1 MDPAVGLAGSSV
13 VFEDPLGQRRPSADP
28 NGADTLELLCLR
40 SELTAVSS
48 FEFALRERVARLA
61 NFRHAYYARVRGVE
75 RLKGGST
82 LALVSERT
90 PGVRLSEVLKNVE
103 QENIRLDINS
113 ALSLIRQMVPAI
125 ALLHENVRD
134 VAHGAIGPER
144 LVLTPNARMVIV
156 EHVLGAALEQLRYSP
171 ERYWQDL
178 RVPVPRMTGASR
190 FDHRTDIMQ
199 VGIVALELVLG
210 RRLRADEYPTRTAEV
225 VASAWAISSTGGLE
239 PLPAGLRSWLMRALQ
254 LDPRNSFA
262 SALDARAELDKMVSG
277 GDYIA
282 APQALETFI
291 AEYQAV
297 CESDESVSSDE
308 SESEDDQ
315 RAPTKVPSYQS
326 SEIVPPAKQ
335 KAEVIIPPP
344 PTPYLDEFDTAEE
357 EGEEEDEDEAP
368 RDTAMPKNSAQ
379 RRQLGLAA
387 VAIAAL
393 VVVVA
398 GGVFAGR
405 RYFAAAAVE
414 ATGAM
419 SIDSNPTGAQV
430 FVDSESRGV
439 TPINLTLKAGTHVIE
454 LRGAGEPRMIPVTVA
469 PGSQSSQYIELPK
482 ETVVLGQLQVRTDP
496 AAAQVTVDGVPRG
509 RSPLTI
515 ADLTPGPHTVVLENE
530 LGSVKQEVT
539 IESGATA
546 SLVVP
551 LTAAPGAPVSGWI
564 SVTAPVLMQIFENGR
579 LLGSTESDRIMVSA
593 GKHDIE
599 ISSEPLGFRVIRNL
613 QVVPG
618 KVVPI
623 KIDLPK
629 QKIAINAVP
638 WAEVWID
645 GERIGET
652 PIGDYTVLAGPH
664 ELTFRH
670 PEFGEQKHAL
680 TVTVNAP
687 ARVSVDMRKK

>member
-1 MDPAVGLAGSSV
+1 
-13 VFEDPLGQRRPSADP
+13 
-28 NGADTLELLCLR
+28 
-40 SELTAVSS
+40 
-48 FEFALRERVARLA
+48 
-61 NFRHAYYARVRGVE
+61 
-75 RLKGGST
+75 
-82 LALVSERT
+82 
-90 PGVRLSEVLKNVE
+90 
-103 QENIRLDINS
+103 
-113 ALSLIRQMVPAI
+113 
-125 ALLHENVRD
+125 
-134 VAHGAIGPER
+134 
-144 LVLTPNARMVIV
+144 
-156 EHVLGAALEQLRYSP
+156 
-171 ERYWQDL
+171 
-178 RVPVPRMTGASR
+178 
-190 FDHRTDIMQ
+190 
-199 VGIVALELVLG
+199 
-210 RRLRADEYPTRTAEV
+210 
-225 VASAWAISSTGGLE
+225 
-239 PLPAGLRSWLMRALQ
+239 MRALQ

-277 GDYIA
+277 GEYIA
-282 APQALETFI
+282 SPQALETFI

-297 CESDESVSSDE
+297 CDSDESVSSDASE
-308 SESEDDQ
+308 PDDDLQPLPSKATSYQPSESV
-315 RAPTKVPSYQS
+315 T
-326 SEIVPPAKQ
+326 PAKQ

-344 PTPYLDEFDTAEE
+344 PSPYLDEFDPAEDE
-357 EGEEEDEDEAP
+357 REEEDEDEAP
-368 RDTAMPKNSAQ
+368 RDTPMPKNSAQ

-387 VAIAAL
+387 LAIAAL

-405 RYFAAAAVE
+405 RYFASAAVE

-430 FVDSESRGV
+430 FVDGESRGV

-454 LRGAGEPRMIPVTVA
+454 LRGAGEPRMLPVTVT

-530 LGSVKQEVT
+530 LGSVRQEVT

-599 ISSEPLGFRVIRNL
+599 ISSEPLGFRVVRNL

-652 PIGDYTVLAGPH
+652 PIGDFTVLAGPH